1 MANVIQFHGSL
12 KVAVLV
18 DGVSDGSVV
27 CRVVRDVQRV
37 FRHIV
42 GGWRVTVRANARGS
56 WRLELRGVSG
66 RHVWIFAAPT
76 AALPAA
82 VVEKL
87 EAFVSDSAAV
97 WRPLPAGV

>member
-1 MANVIQFHGSL
+1 VASVIDFQRSL

-18 DGVSDGSVV
+18 DGVSDVSVV

-42 GGWRVTVRANARGS
+42 GGWRVTVRASARGS
-56 WRLELRGVSG
+56 WRLELRGASG

-76 AALPAA
+76 AALSAA